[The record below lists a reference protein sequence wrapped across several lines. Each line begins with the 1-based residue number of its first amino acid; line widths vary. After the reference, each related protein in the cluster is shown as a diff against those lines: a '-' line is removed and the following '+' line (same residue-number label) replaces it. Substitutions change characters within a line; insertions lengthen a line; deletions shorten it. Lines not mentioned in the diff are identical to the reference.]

1 MALEDRVQIVR
12 RYQRAIRINADLHN
26 DDALE
31 GYVCPRSSAEALIT
45 MARHLQEAGQ
55 AAFTWTGPYGSGKSS
70 LVIALAAA
78 LSGDEE
84 RRKKAAS
91 ILGNE
96 TTARLWEAL
105 PPRKRGW
112 RMLPVV
118 GRRGNAAQLIGEALQ
133 AARLVRKNVPAEWDE
148 NRLLATLEEIASK
161 YPRVGGGLV
170 VFVDEMGKLLEAAAE
185 HGSDIHLFQQLA
197 EIASRSQGRLVV
209 IGILHQAFEEYANRL
224 SRESRDEWSKIQGR
238 FVDLVINAAADE
250 QIDLL
255 ARAIHCER
263 QPSLQR
269 SLAKLVAQQMQ
280 KGISPELANT
290 LSACWPLHPIVACL
304 LGPVSRR
311 RFGQNQRSIF
321 SFLNSAEPQGFQ
333 DFLRSAQE
341 SDHYRIDQLWD
352 YLRINLEPAILA
364 SPDGHRWALAI
375 NVLDRCEPAG
385 GEDLHVRLLKA
396 IATIDMLKDRSGLI
410 ASAESLKLA
419 LDDCDPDQIDAALD
433 DLQRWCLVI
442 FRKFTNAY
450 SVFEGS
456 DFNINEAIDQALEET
471 REIDLFSCEALPD
484 LQPIVAKRH
493 YHETGALRWFDA
505 ELVSATEASTTVALY
520 EPKNGAIGTFLLT
533 IPAHGETE
541 SEASERCRIASE
553 KAQEWDVVVG
563 FSEGTWKIPALAR
576 ELIALE
582 RVRETSPE
590 LQGDRVAR
598 MEVQAQIAAMQSK
611 LESEVSAA
619 FDGARWYCRGFTPKR
634 LLQAE
639 LNSLASTLADAR
651 FSQAPNLKNELVVR
665 VKPSSSAVAA
675 RNTLLR
681 RMALNEHESRLG
693 IRGYPAEGGLYV
705 SLLEATAL
713 HKETPEGWRFVSPTD
728 ISGDPCKLAPAWE
741 AAIDHLR
748 KYSYRTVLASEI
760 YDIWRAPPFGIK
772 NGLLPVLAVAF
783 FMSQSGSLA
792 FYRDRI
798 FQARLLDL
806 DIDYLI
812 RDPKDIQVRW
822 MDLSEMSRRLLSSM
836 AGIVREL
843 DSDNTLT
850 NLQPIDVAKGLVAI
864 YDRLPLWVGR
874 TQRLSSTAKRL
885 RQLFKQANDPNKLV
899 FDDIPNVLGT
909 DGSKEG
915 KAAIDWIAK
924 QVCDGLIELQN
935 AYPAMLHRLR
945 DILLAELQV
954 PNTSEATLAELRE
967 RAKNVREMGGDH
979 RLEAFIVRI
988 AQFRGTDVDVEGLAG
1003 LAVNKPPQT
1012 WVDSD
1017 IDRAEVG
1024 LAEMAQKFLRV
1035 ESFARVKGRRDK
1047 RHSMAVIVGLDGRPT
1062 PVHDEFQIADQ
1073 DHREVDALIERVDQS
1088 LRESGVERRNIILAA
1103 LAELS
1108 ARYLAPRGTQ
1118 NRKTDAHK
1126 ERVAS

>member
-1 MALEDRVQIVR
+1 MLLEDRVHILR
-12 RYQRAIRINADLHN
+12 RYQRAIRVNTDLH
-26 DDALE
+26 DPAALD
-31 GYVCPRSSAEALIT
+31 GYVCPPSSAEALGT
-45 MARHLQEAGQ
+45 MARHLQNAGQ
-55 AAFTWTGPYGSGKSS
+55 AAFTWTGPFGSGKSS

-84 RRKKAAS
+84 RRKRAAS
-91 ILGNE
+91 ILGKD

-118 GRRGNAAQLIGEALQ
+118 GRRGNSAQVIGEALQ
-133 AARLVRKNVPAEWDE
+133 SARLVRKNVPNEWDE
-148 NRLLATLEEIASK
+148 NRLLATLEGLAFK

-170 VFVDEMGKLLEAAAE
+170 IFVDEMGKLLEAAAE
-185 HGSDIHLFQQLA
+185 DGSDIYLFQQLA
-197 EIASRSQGRLVV
+197 ETASRSGGRLVV
-209 IGILHQAFEEYANRL
+209 IGILHQAFEEYAHRL
-224 SRESRDEWSKIQGR
+224 SREMRDEWSKIQGR
-238 FVDLVINAAADE
+238 YVDLVINAAGDE

-255 ARAIHCER
+255 ARAIQCDR
-263 QPSLQR
+263 RPNRKSA
-269 SLAKLVAQQMQ
+269 LARLVVRQMQ
-280 KGISPELANT
+280 RRFTPELPNT
-290 LSACWPLHPIVACL
+290 LNGCWPLHPVVACL

-333 DFLRSAQE
+333 DFLRSADE
-341 SDHYRIDQLWD
+341 RDLYRVDQLWN
-352 YLRINLEPAILA
+352 YLRFNLEPAILA

-396 IATIDMLKDRSGLI
+396 TATIDMLKDRSGLI
-410 ASAESLKLA
+410 ASTELLKLA
-419 LDDCDPDQIDAALD
+419 LDDCDPEQIDAALD
-433 DLQRWCLVI
+433 DLQRWRLVI
-442 FRKFTNAY
+442 FRKFTNSY

-456 DFNINEAIDQALEET
+456 DFDISEAIDQALEET
-471 REIDLFSCEALPD
+471 RELDLFSIDALPN

-493 YHETGALRWFDA
+493 YHETGALRWFDV
-505 ELVSATEASTTVALY
+505 ELVPTAAVSNVVERY
-520 EPKNGAIGTFLLT
+520 EPKHGAIGTFLLT
-533 IPAHGETE
+533 IPTQGELE
-541 SEASERCRIASE
+541 SEVRETCRIASE
-553 KAQEWDVVVG
+553 KACEWDIVVG
-563 FSEGTWKIPALAR
+563 ISQGAWKIPALAH

-582 RVRETSPE
+582 RVRKTTPE

-598 MEVQAQIAAMQSK
+598 IEVRGRIAAVQSR

-619 FDGARWYCRGFTPKR
+619 FNGAHWYCRGSKPNS
-634 LLQAE
+634 LMHAE
-639 LNSLASTLADAR
+639 LNSLASSLADVR
-651 FSQAPNLKNELVVR
+651 FSEAPKLRNELVVR
-665 VKPSSSAVAA
+665 VKPSSNAIAA
-675 RNTLLR
+675 RNALLR
-681 RMALNEHESRLG
+681 RMALNEREPRLG
-693 IRGYPAEGGLYV
+693 ISGFPAEGGLYV
-705 SLLEATAL
+705 SLLEATGL
-713 HKETPEGWRFVSPTD
+713 HKDTGEGWRFVSPTD
-728 ISGDPCKLAPAWE
+728 ISCDPYRLVPAWKM
-741 AAIDHLR
+741 AIEHLR
-748 KYSYRTVLASEI
+748 ESSYRTVLLSEI
-760 YDIWRAPPFGIK
+760 YDIWKAPPFGIK
-772 NGLLPVLAVAF
+772 DGLLPVLAVAF
-783 FMSQSGSLA
+783 LMTQSGSLA
-792 FYRDRI
+792 YYRDRI
-798 FQARLLDL
+798 FQARLSDL

-812 RDPKDIQVRW
+812 RDPNDIQVRW
-822 MDLSEMSRRLLSSM
+822 MDLSANSRRLLSSM
-836 AGIVREL
+836 ADIVRDL
-843 DSDNTLT
+843 DSGNTLI

-874 TQRLSSTAKRL
+874 TQRLSNTAKRL

-909 DGSKEG
+909 DSSEED
-915 KAAIDWIAK
+915 KAATERIAK
-924 QVCDGLIELQN
+924 QVCDGLIELQQ

-945 DILLAELQV
+945 DILLAELHA
-954 PNTSEATLAELRE
+954 PNTSEATLTELRA
-967 RAKNVREMGGDH
+967 RARNIRELGGDH

-1024 LAEMAQKFLRV
+1024 LAELAQKFLRV
-1035 ESFARVKGRRDK
+1035 ETFARVKGRRDK

-1108 ARYLAPRGTQ
+1108 ARYLDPREDQ
-1118 NRKTDAHK
+1118 KTK
-1126 ERVAS
+1126 IRQKKKRVAS